1 MKDGLVDTKSNAA
14 VRSRWLNRNVFAF
27 GLTSFLSDFC
37 HEMATAVLPQFMQAI
52 GASVAALGFIEGVSD
67 ATSSFVKL
75 GAGFHSDRIGHRK
88 GWSVIGY
95 ALTAF
100 GIALITFA
108 FAWPLILLARVVGW
122 LGRGIRGPLRDA
134 MLADSVLPKDRGKAF
149 GFHRAGDTVGAVVG
163 PLAAFGLLSLAAS
176 RPNVAHA
183 IIGWIPGLSGTV
195 GWPFR
200 VVFLLS
206 LVPGL
211 LSVATMAF
219 MVREKPQ
226 APDRQMRLWGTI
238 RAMPR
243 AYRSFLLAVGVFGI
257 ADFAPTLM
265 ILRATTVLT
274 PKLGLP
280 EAARVAALL
289 YTLRNVVYA
298 LASFPIGALSGRFSR
313 TRYLAV
319 GYGVAVVTFA
329 GLAFV
334 VAAVW
339 WFVIFF
345 CLAGVFIAWED
356 TMEGVAVR
364 DYVKAEVAGTAY
376 GVLGVVNGIGDF
388 GSSLIVGL
396 LWTAIGPTAGFLY
409 AVVMGAAGTILMALT
424 KGNVISS
431 LSRVSRR

>member
-1 MKDGLVDTKSNAA
+1 MGQRDSA
-14 VRSRWLNRNVFAF
+14 VITVPGRRFVGAWLNRNVFAF

-88 GWSVIGY
+88 GWSIIGY
-95 ALTAF
+95 ALTTF
-100 GIALITFA
+100 GIVLITFA
-108 FAWPLILLARVVGW
+108 FAWPLILFARIVGW

-149 GFHRAGDTVGAVVG
+149 GFHRAGDTAGAVVG
-163 PLAAFGLLSLAAS
+163 PLAAFGLLSLATS
-176 RPNVAHA
+176 RPKVANA
-183 IIGWIPGLSGTV
+183 VIGWIPWLSDAV

-200 VVFLLS
+200 VIFLLS

-219 MVREKPQ
+219 LVREKPR
-226 APDRQMRLWGTI
+226 APNNQMRFWGTI

-265 ILRATTVLT
+265 ILRATTVLAPT
-274 PKLGLP
+274 LGSL

-298 LASFPIGALSGRFSR
+298 LASFPIGALSDRFSR
-313 TRYLAV
+313 TRYLAA

-329 GLAFV
+329 GFAFAV
-334 VAAVW
+334 PTVW

-345 CLAGVFIAWED
+345 SLAGVFIAWED

-364 DYVKAEVAGTAY
+364 DYVKTEVAGTAY

-388 GSSLIVGL
+388 GSSLVVGL
-396 LWTAIGPTAGFLY
+396 LWTSVGPTVGFLY
-409 AVVMGAAGTILMALT
+409 AVVVGAAGTILMARLAEAR
-424 KGNVISS
+424 S
-431 LSRVSRR
+431 